1 RSSSFSVEQTFWRES
16 DKSQGFGDGVPEAGA
31 GMPLG
36 TVPLSASST
45 GSGVSPTILPIDS
58 ATEPPKHVDCRT
70 RRVSAEDDAPKVR
83 VAGCSQTSTGDND
96 SQSALVQASSLS
108 VSSTR
113 SGYSAMAITPNIL

>member
-1 RSSSFSVEQTFWRES
+1 RSSSYSQEQTFWRES

-58 ATEPPKHVDCRT
+58 ATEPQFQSG
-70 RRVSAEDDAPKVR
+70 RRPRVR
-83 VAGCSQTSTGDND
+83 GGESEIGQRNSRVCNSVGERGSQ
-96 SQSALVQASSLS
+96 LVWQTPSLS
-108 VSSTR
+108 HPEGLLICS
-113 SGYSAMAITPNIL
+113 

>member
-58 ATEPPKHVDCRT
+58 ATEPLIDMRKVATQNHLRDLPRSCHPRLLIGTGGGGGGRPHHSV
-70 RRVSAEDDAPKVR
+70 APPR
-83 VAGCSQTSTGDND
+83 AARGGP
-96 SQSALVQASSLS
+96 A
-108 VSSTR
+108 
-113 SGYSAMAITPNIL
+113 